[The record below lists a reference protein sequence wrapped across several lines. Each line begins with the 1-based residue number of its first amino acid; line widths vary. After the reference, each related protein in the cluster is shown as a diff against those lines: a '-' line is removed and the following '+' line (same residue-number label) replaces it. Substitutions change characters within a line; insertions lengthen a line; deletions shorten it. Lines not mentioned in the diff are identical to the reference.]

1 MGTEVLKYLG
11 EDHKSG
17 TLRQRTS
24 KMKSNAAESTVN
36 LQETT
41 HSEMSSDDGC
51 GRGDAC
57 MRGTGV
63 REGVW
68 YHMQKKG
75 HDIGPLEERLG
86 QCVR

>member
-17 TLRQRTS
+17 TLRHRTS

-41 HSEMSSDDGC
+41 HSEMSSYDDC
-51 GRGDAC
+51 GRE
-57 MRGTGV
+57 MRA
-63 REGVW
+63 
-68 YHMQKKG
+68 
-75 HDIGPLEERLG
+75 
-86 QCVR
+86 